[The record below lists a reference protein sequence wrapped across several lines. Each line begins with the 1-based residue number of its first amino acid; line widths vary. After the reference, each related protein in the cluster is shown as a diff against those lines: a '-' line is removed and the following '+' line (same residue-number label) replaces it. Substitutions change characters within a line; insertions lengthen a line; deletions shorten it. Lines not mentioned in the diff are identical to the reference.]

1 MVPTDG
7 TFTPYTGREAADRT
21 DGSLLKS
28 PLNGRIFVLK
38 FLSSS
43 QRHFFWLQSKGL
55 APVHSHTLFSPRDI
69 KLGVIVND
77 LLSGDT
83 DQEDE
88 VEIIRGTNNNEG
100 GSDGDGDA
108 TMEDAADQAP
118 EHHRGGSGGADAD
131 ATGGDV
137 RDEGEQS
144 RDGGA
149 DGGRA

>member
-7 TFTPYTGREAADRT
+7 TFTPYTGREASNRT

-38 FLSSS
+38 FSSSS

-55 APVHSHTLFSPRDI
+55 APVHSRTLFSPRDI

-88 VEIIRGTNNNEG
+88 VEIIRGTNNND
-100 GSDGDGDA
+100 GSGGDGDA
-108 TMEDAADQAP
+108 MMEDAADQAP
-118 EHHRGGSGGADAD
+118 EHHPGGSGGAGTD

-137 RDEGEQS
+137 RDDSEQS